1 MKKGILSILL
11 LSLLA
16 FTKANAHNVQLY
28 TTCGYVCA
36 GSNLTVDAQIA
47 NAGSGTRYAWQYK
60 DNSGT
65 WKCFATGS
73 NTINGTSFTVSGA
86 TATGP
91 ANDAPLLTI
100 QSATIAL
107 ENVQV
112 RVLMTDGGDPCAS
125 SPSYTVWGGD
135 ADPDNKYVSLRLHVL
150 TGSDCSTIS
159 TYCAQGGCNG
169 NTMNDAN
176 GFYGG
181 FEASNNWSSASTS
194 YTNGGGSAGQYS
206 ILNNVRSVQ
215 SSYPAFAPRSGNY
228 MMYVNGSTTA
238 STKVWYKS
246 VSVTAGSTYQFSAWI
261 ANANNASTNL
271 PYVQLLVDG
280 TLVATGTVTS
290 IAGDWDFVQGT
301 YDATTT
307 GTITIQIVDNNIQS
321 GNNDFVLDDICFKSI
336 GATVL
341 TCSAG
346 YFNPVAGAEGFNV
359 FVKNGINFQAGHTD
373 GAVAMGGDA
382 TLNGLVSIAEQ
393 TTGSYPYGTGNVNNY
408 GLVIGGKITY
418 TSGSQSKLLNGFLRL
433 GNTTNS
439 RLFYVDCNN
448 ANINLRV
455 SPYNADCNTS
465 YSANPQ
471 LQANTSET
479 NGSATDPSNINFT
492 TAYTTLQNSANKM
505 VFYTASSSCSN
516 NLNIITLGTGS
527 QSITLVDNKVNVIN
541 ILASDFDDISGIT
554 FNNAPSATKPLIFN
568 ISGTGSLTWNAPNVA
583 GLGGSNGAYIIYNFF
598 NNSGTITLLGA
609 NTVYGTVFAPSATF
623 VKNHTG
629 NIEGQVIASSFTMNG
644 GEVHNQPFNVCL
656 PECSTTCTKT
666 TETYPN
672 QYNTGFGASLSNAT
686 FVGSSG
692 TWTANSNAQATV
704 VCVQPYYSAS
714 TSYALKIVNWN
725 TDGKSAGTC
734 SAASPKVDLTTS
746 CCPTELTLNFTLWTY
761 ACVSGDTKASL
772 NIDFSSDN
780 GSTWTNVWTKTSAQ
794 LYTLYGANGKT
805 AIVVSIPT
813 GYQTANFKYR
823 FRGEM
828 TAGDV
833 NNFYQ
838 FIDDIY
844 VSSPTTCTA
853 SLTLGNLV
861 WLDSDNDGVKDSNEL
876 GLSGFTVKLYKD
888 SNGDNI
894 PDGAAI
900 ATTTTDANGLYQFTG
915 LAADKYIAAVVMQT
929 GYTVGTTITSSS
941 NPNNDT
947 DNDNNGITLTSG
959 EVRSNF
965 ITLTSGGEPTSG
977 YTNNTLDFGLKGTGS
992 IGDYVWAD
1000 TNGDGIQ
1007 TAGELGLEGVVVVLT
1022 YPDGTTKS
1030 TTTNASGNY
1039 LFSNL
1044 GPGTYNVNFTS
1055 PVGATPSP
1063 ATQGTDVT
1071 KDSDPVADN
1080 VTVMLAAGQ
1089 NRTDIDAGFVCCT
1102 ETLSL
1107 GELLWID
1114 TNGNGIKDGAETGY
1128 SGATVKLYRDNNGD
1142 NVPDGSAIATT
1153 TTNTSGIYNFNN
1165 LTAGKYI
1172 VGITLPSGYTAS
1184 SVTGTSANPNNNIET
1199 DNNGVTVVS
1208 SELRSNAITLTSSNF
1223 TLNFAIRATGTGAGS
1238 IGNYVWNDLNK
1249 NGMQDAGEPAI
1260 ANVTV
1265 KLTYPNSSTTTT
1277 TTDANGYYI
1286 FNNLSAGTY
1295 TVTFTTPAG
1304 MSATSSNQGSDD
1316 TKDSD
1321 PVSGNVS
1328 VVLTTNQ
1335 SRTDIDAAFYLNN
1348 AVSYAC
1354 GSGYVTKNTTLVTN
1368 GNFATNTL
1376 SPGAGNSFSGSS
1388 TTTGLT
1394 YSYSG
1399 GSFKAQAQ
1407 YSGNNTFPGP
1417 ERAFSLISNS
1427 GTYSYGSDVQ
1437 AAFPGDA
1444 SNKVA
1449 ANTSF
1454 LFHNGND
1461 LGGEALIW
1469 EQTVTGLV
1477 VGKTYRFRAYVSNMI
1492 DDAASTYDDPI
1503 VKVRVGGTSG
1513 LPDGTT
1519 VVAATTLTEA
1529 ATANTTA
1536 LNGWKRLEYAFTAT
1550 GTSMIFK
1557 ITDAQTSTNGDDLGV
1572 TAIGI
1577 DVCEKDTDGDGVADI
1592 DDIDAD
1598 NDGILNTVESG
1609 GYNPFGDGD
1618 GDGVLNYKDTT
1629 PGVAGLTWTD
1639 CNSDGINDF
1648 FDFDGDGIINAL
1660 DLDSDND
1667 GIPDIDETRDVKAK
1681 DNNNDGMTD
1690 GVDADGDGLMSSADA
1705 NDAIA
1710 GGPGLTPQDLDR
1722 DGKPNYLDLDSD
1734 GDGITDLTEA
1744 TGAYDSD
1751 GIANGTDTDGDG
1763 MKGSYISSATI
1774 ADNFNGFGGKGI
1786 TPIDTDNDGKLDAYD
1801 IDSDND
1807 GIPDNVEAQST
1818 CSYKLPT
1825 GTDTDGDGVDNAYD
1839 LANASCNK
1847 TSAGITPFDKD
1858 ADGVP
1863 DYLDLDADNDG
1874 APDVNEASGISGNF
1888 ITNKADADGDGLYD
1902 QFDGFNIVS
1911 ASANLQYNVTNSN
1924 MGPMGGFNGPA
1935 PSASL
1940 VHLVKST
1947 PGDCASG
1954 DRDWRECMILPVTL
1968 VEFKGNLNRNI
1979 AKLMWK
1985 VTNEIN
1991 MNYYDIE
1998 RSTDGT
2004 NFTKVANLTATN
2016 SAIAT
2021 SIINYSINDDIS
2033 NVGSTVVYYRLK
2045 MMEKSGK
2052 FKNSNVIAF
2061 KLNGTDRTGIV
2072 VNPNPATTFF
2082 NLKVN
2087 TSKEA
2092 MATIRI
2098 VDLSGRM
2105 VLSQVSK
2112 VSVGTNAFA
2121 FNNLSSFSAGTY
2133 SVQVMIDGELYTEK
2147 LIVTK

>member
-1 MKKGILSILL
+1 MKRILSILL
-11 LSLLA
+11 ISLLA
-16 FTKANAHNVQLY
+16 FTKVSAHNVQYY
-28 TTCGYVCA
+28 TSCGYVCA

-47 NAGSGTRYAWQYK
+47 NAGSGTRYAWQYR

-100 QSATIAL
+100 QSATTAL

-112 RVLMTDGGDPCAS
+112 RVLMTDGGDPCATS
-125 SPSYTVWGGD
+125 HSGYSVWGGD
-135 ADPDNKYVSLRLHVL
+135 DDPDNKYISLRLHVL
-150 TGSDCSTIS
+150 SGSDCSTIA

-176 GFYGG
+176 GYYGG
-181 FEASNNWSSASTS
+181 FESTNNWSSASTS
-194 YTNGGGSAGQYS
+194 YTSGGASAGQYTV
-206 ILNNVRSVQ
+206 LNNVRSVQ

-228 MMYVNGSTTA
+228 MMYVNGSTTS

-271 PYVQLLVDG
+271 PYIQLLVDG

-290 IAGDWDFVQGT
+290 TAGDWDFVQGT
-301 YDATTT
+301 YDAATT
-307 GTITIQIVDNNIQS
+307 GTITIQIIDNNIQS

-341 TCSAG
+341 TCGSG
-346 YFNPVAGAEGFNV
+346 YFNPVASAEGFNV
-359 FVKNGINFQAGHTD
+359 FVKNGINFQGGHTD
-373 GAVAMGGDA
+373 ASVAMGGDA
-382 TLNGLVSIAEQ
+382 TLNGLVTIGASS
-393 TTGSYPYGTGNVNNY
+393 TGAYPYGAGNVNNY

-418 TSGSQSKLLNGFLRL
+418 SSGSQSVINNGFLRL
-433 GNTTNS
+433 GSTTNS
-439 RLFYVDCNN
+439 RLFYQDCNS
-448 ANINLRV
+448 ANVNLRV
-455 SPYNADCNTS
+455 APYNADCNTS

-471 LQANTSET
+471 LQVQQSQT
-479 NGSATDPSNINFT
+479 NGSATDPHNIAFT
-492 TAYTTLQNSANKM
+492 SAFTTLQDNANKM

-541 ILASDFDDISGIT
+541 IAATDFDDITSIT
-554 FNNAPSATKPLIFN
+554 FNNVPSATKPLVFN
-568 ISGTGSLTWNAPNVA
+568 ISGTGSLTWSAPNIA
-583 GLGGSNGAYIIYNFF
+583 GLSGANAQYIIYNFY
-598 NNSGTITLLGA
+598 NNSATITLTGA
-609 NTVYGTVFAPSATF
+609 NTVYGTVFAPAATF
-623 VKNHTG
+623 IKNHTG
-629 NIEGQVIASSFTMNG
+629 NIEGQVIVSSFTMNG
-644 GEVHNQPFNVCL
+644 GEIHYQPFNVCL
-656 PECSTTCTKT
+656 PECSSTCTKT
-666 TETYPN
+666 SETYPN
-672 QYNTGFGASLSNAT
+672 QYNTGFAASLSNAT

-692 TWTANSNAQATV
+692 TWTANSNANATV

-714 TSYALKIVNWN
+714 TTYALKIVNWN
-725 TDGKSAGTC
+725 TSGKTAGTC
-734 SAASPKVDLTTS
+734 SAASPKVDLTTA

-761 ACVSGDTKASL
+761 ACTSGDANASL

-794 LYTLYGANGKT
+794 LYTLYGASGKVNLT
-805 AIVVSIPT
+805 VSIPT
-813 GYQTANFKYR
+813 AYQTANFKYR

-828 TAGDV
+828 AANNS

-838 FIDDIY
+838 FIDDISI
-844 VSSPTTCTA
+844 SSPTTCTA

-861 WLDSDNDGVKDSNEL
+861 WLDSDNDGVKDANEL
-876 GLSGFTVKLYKD
+876 ALSGFTVKLYKD
-888 SNGDNI
+888 SNGDNV

-915 LAADKYIAAVVMQT
+915 LAADKYIVGVTMQT

-941 NPNNDT
+941 TPDNDT
-947 DNDNNGITLTSG
+947 DNDNNGITLVSG
-959 EVRSNF
+959 EVRSNK

-992 IGDYVWAD
+992 IGDFVWAD

-1007 TAGELGLEGVVVVLT
+1007 TSGELGLQGVVVVLT
-1022 YPDGTTKS
+1022 YPDGTTK
-1030 TTTNASGNY
+1030 TTTTDANGNY

-1063 ATQGTDVT
+1063 AVQGTDVT
-1071 KDSDPVADN
+1071 KDSDPIADN
-1080 VTVMLAAGQ
+1080 VTVVLTAGQ

-1102 ETLSL
+1102 ETLSF

-1114 TNGNGIKDGAETGY
+1114 ANGNGIKDGTETGY
-1128 SGATVKLYRDNNGD
+1128 SGATVKLYRDNNAD
-1142 NVPDGSAIATT
+1142 NVPDGAAIATT

-1165 LTAGKYI
+1165 LAAGKYI
-1172 VGITLPSGYTAS
+1172 VGITIPSGYMAS
-1184 SVTGTSANPNNNIET
+1184 SIIGTSATPNNNIET

-1208 SELRSNAITLTSSNF
+1208 GELRSNAISLTSSNY
-1223 TLNFAIRATGTGAGS
+1223 TLNFAIRTTGTGAGS
-1238 IGNYVWNDLNK
+1238 IGDYVWNDLNK
-1249 NGMQDAGEPAI
+1249 NGIQDAGEPPI
-1260 ANVTV
+1260 GNVTV
-1265 KLTYPNSSTTTT
+1265 TLTYPNSSTTAT
-1277 TTDANGYYI
+1277 TTDANGFYI

-1304 MSATSSNQGSDD
+1304 MLATSSNQGSDD

-1321 PVSGNVS
+1321 PVSGAVS
-1328 VVLTTNQ
+1328 VALTANQ
-1335 SRTDIDAAFYLNN
+1335 ARTDVDAGFYLSS
-1348 AVSYAC
+1348 ASSSSC
-1354 GSGYVTKNTTLVTN
+1354 GVGYVTKNTTLVTN
-1368 GNFATNTL
+1368 GSFATNTL
-1376 SPGAGNSFSGSS
+1376 SPGSGNSFSGSC
-1388 TTTGLT
+1388 TTAGLT

-1407 YSGNNTFPGP
+1407 YSGNNVFPGS
-1417 ERAFSLISNS
+1417 ERGFSLISS
-1427 GTYSYGSDVQ
+1427 TGTYSYGSDVQ
-1437 AAFPGDA
+1437 APFPGDPT
-1444 SNKVA
+1444 NKVA

-1454 LFHNGND
+1454 MLHNGND
-1461 LGGEALIW
+1461 LIGEALIW

-1477 VGKTYRFRAYVSNMI
+1477 VGKTYRFRAYVTNMI
-1492 DDAASTYDDPI
+1492 EDGSLGYDDPI
-1503 VKVRVGGTSG
+1503 VKVRIGGTSG
-1513 LPDGTT
+1513 LPDGTI
-1519 VVAATTLTEA
+1519 VVAATTLTETATSNSA
-1529 ATANTTA
+1529 A
-1536 LNGWKRLEYAFTAT
+1536 LSGWKRLEYAFTAT
-1550 GTSMIFK
+1550 ATSMVFK
-1557 ITDAQTSTNGDDLGV
+1557 VTDAQTSTNGDDLGL

-1577 DVCEKDTDGDGVADI
+1577 DVCEKDTDGDGIADI

-1609 GYNPFGDGD
+1609 GFNPFGDGD
-1618 GDGVLNYKDTT
+1618 GDGILNYKDPT

-1639 CNSDGINDF
+1639 CNGDGINDF

-1681 DNNNDGMTD
+1681 DNNNDGMAD
-1690 GVDADGDGLMSSADA
+1690 GIDADGDGLMSSADA
-1705 NDAIA
+1705 NDAVA
-1710 GGPGLTPQDLDR
+1710 GGPGLTPQDLDK

-1744 TGAYDSD
+1744 TGVYDAD

-1763 MKGSYISSATI
+1763 MRGGYTNSSTV
-1774 ADNFNGFGGKGI
+1774 ADNYNGFGGRGI
-1786 TPIDTDNDGKLDAYD
+1786 TPIDTDNDGKPDAYD

-1825 GTDTDGDGVDNAYD
+1825 GVDTDGDGVDNAYD
-1839 LANASCNK
+1839 LANSSCNK

-1863 DYLDLDADNDG
+1863 DYLDLDSDNDG
-1874 APDVNEASGISGNF
+1874 APDVNEASGISGSF
-1888 ITNKADADGDGLYD
+1888 VTNRNDTDGDGLYD
-1902 QFDGFNIVS
+1902 QFDGFNLTTATS
-1911 ASANLQYNVTNSN
+1911 NYYNNVTNSN
-1924 MGPMGGFNGPA
+1924 MGPLGGFDGPA

-1940 VHLVKST
+1940 VQLVKST
-1947 PGDCASG
+1947 VGDCSSG
-1954 DRDWRECMILPVTL
+1954 DRDWRECTILPVTL
-1968 VEFKGNLNRNI
+1968 LEFKGNLNNNT
-1979 AKLMWK
+1979 AKLMWT

-1991 MNYYDIE
+1991 MNYYDVE
-1998 RSTDGT
+1998 RSTDGV
-2004 NFTKVANLTATN
+2004 NFTKVATVSATN
-2016 SAIAT
+2016 ASVAT
-2021 SIINYSINDDIS
+2021 SIMNYSVNDGLLNIGAS
-2033 NVGSTVVYYRLK
+2033 VVYYRLK

-2052 FKNSNVIAF
+2052 FKNSNVITF
-2061 KLNGTDRTGIV
+2061 RLNGKGNAGIV
-2072 VNPNPATTFF
+2072 VNPNPAVSFF
-2082 NLKVN
+2082 NLKISAV
-2087 TSKEA
+2087 KDA
-2092 MATIRI
+2092 VATIRVI
-2098 VDLSGRM
+2098 DLSGKLM
-2105 VLSQVSK
+2105 ISQSSK
-2112 VSVGTNAFA
+2112 VSTGVNAFT
-2121 FNNLSSFSAGTY
+2121 FSNLSNFSAGTY
-2133 SVQVMIDGELYTEK
+2133 SVQVMIEGELYTEK